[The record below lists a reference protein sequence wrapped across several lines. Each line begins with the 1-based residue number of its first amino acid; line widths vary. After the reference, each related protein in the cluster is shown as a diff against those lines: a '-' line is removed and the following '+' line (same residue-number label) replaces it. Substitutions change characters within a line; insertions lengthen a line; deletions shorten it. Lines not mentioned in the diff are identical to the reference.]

1 MAVTIYLVGKQYV
14 RVEGTNNVESIWSQ
28 IKRGVPIE
36 TGRYGETTIFN
47 PANVTSVSASR

>member
-1 MAVTIYLVGKQYV
+1 MAVTVHLVGKQYV

-47 PANVTSVSASR
+47 PANVTSVSVSR